1 MQSFFGTSPFY
12 LDKTLAI
19 LRIALGLLLI
29 YHGREVLYPE
39 MMKGY
44 FDWEP
49 FKGPN
54 GKFLAY
60 LGKGAEL
67 VAGILLVLGLL
78 TRIGA
83 LICLGT
89 LAYVTFFIG
98 HGKFWYEDQHPFMF
112 VLFGVLFLFSGPGA
126 WSVDGLLFRKTR

>member
-19 LRIALGLLLI
+19 LRIVLGLLLI
-29 YHGREVLYPE
+29 YHGREVFYPE

-49 FKGPN
+49 FKGST

-60 LGKGAEL
+60 LGKGAEF
-67 VAGILLVLGLL
+67 VAGILLTLGLL

-112 VLFGVLFLFSGPGA
+112 VLFGILFLFSGPGA

>member
-54 GKFLAY
+54 GAFLAY

-67 VAGILLVLGLL
+67 VSGILLTLGLL
-78 TRIGA
+78 TRVGA
-83 LICLGT
+83 LICRYAGLCYFFHRT
-89 LAYVTFFIG
+89 WQVLVRRPASLYVCVVWG
-98 HGKFWYEDQHPFMF
+98 VVF
-112 VLFGVLFLFSGPGA
+112 VQWSRRLESG
-126 WSVDGLLFRKTR
+126 WIVV